1 MSRWIFGSRTSGSS
15 KWSQNE
21 EGHMASTYY
30 FIGDTV
36 VKLSIIKFINI
47 CRCMQC
53 PSKYF
58 RIYFFV
64 LQRCIALHTIDL
76 ENTNMDLN
84 YLMHNFL
91 PC

>member
-47 CRCMQC
+47 CRCMLLFILLC
-53 PSKYF
+53 MKNN
-58 RIYFFV
+58 RIFT
-64 LQRCIALHTIDL
+64 H
-76 ENTNMDLN
+76 
-84 YLMHNFL
+84 
-91 PC
+91 